1 MPGILDIFRKK
12 EPAKLTPEQKAEIEN
27 DKLSQQELDVL
38 DMFDEVITD
47 DELAAAAREGEHT
60 GAIVDHSGNMGTGAP
75 PADFIAVPVLT
86 GDWRLGRKKDPKP
99 IAEQAVEKLIDIL
112 ESKDK

>member
-1 MPGILDIFRKK
+1 MPSILDLFRKG
-12 EPAKLTPEQKAEIEN
+12 EPAKLTPEQIAQIEN
-27 DKLSQQELDVL
+27 DKLSQQDQEMM
-38 DMFDEVITD
+38 DMFDEIITD
-47 DELAAAAREGEHT
+47 EEIADAAREGAHT
-60 GAIVDHSGNMGTGAP
+60 GAIVDHSDSMGTGAP

-86 GDWRLGRKKDPKP
+86 GDWRLGRKKDLKP